1 MGLRTGQQCA
11 QQLFILHI
19 RRKSV
24 DFGAAGWA
32 LPAHDGPAIWARF
45 DQLRHTWIASS
56 LGTSATFR
64 AGFRT
69 RGDANGT
76 FDRGHAFF

>member
-1 MGLRTGQQCA
+1 M
-11 QQLFILHI
+11 
-19 RRKSV
+19 
-24 DFGAAGWA
+24 DFGATRRTG
-32 LPAHDGPAIWARF
+32 PAHNWPTTRSGF
-45 DQLRHTWIASS
+45 GKFRHASVASS